1 MKYLVVYLTASFPND
16 RIFMDIVSKLKDK
29 GVNYLEIGIPPR
41 YAKYDG
47 PAIRRSYKYVKSLG
61 IDVWRVL
68 KDTVKIVDIPII
80 LLTYLEEYVDS
91 YRQFLE
97 NIYSIG
103 IDSILFPDLLI
114 DFVDRYIEYID
125 IAKSIGMKIVL
136 FVTPSM
142 PDKFIE
148 NISPLSNHFLYYGI
162 RPTTGIPIPI
172 TSSALVKRIRGFVRN
187 RLVVGFGLSIDEII
201 DVVRAGAD
209 GIAIGSAIIEKLES
223 NDIDGALKLIEGIR
237 GVLNSVE

>member
-1 MKYLVVYLTASFPND
+1 MKYLVVYLTAGFPND
-16 RIFMDIVSKLKDK
+16 RIFMDIASKLKDR
-29 GVNYLEIGIPPR
+29 GVNYLEIGIPPK

-47 PAIRRSYKYVKSLG
+47 PVIRKSYRYVKSLS
-61 IDVWRVL
+61 IDVWRIL
-68 KDTVKIVDIPII
+68 KETVKIVDIPII
-80 LLTYLEEYVDS
+80 LLTYLEEYVDN

-97 NIYSIG
+97 NVYSIG

-114 DFVDRYIEYID
+114 DLVDRYIEYID
-125 IAKSIGMKIVL
+125 IAKSIGIKIVL

-148 NISPLSNHFLYYGI
+148 NISPLSSHFLYYGI

-172 TSSALVKRIRGFVRN
+172 TSSTLVKRIRGFVRN
-187 RLVVGFGLSIDEII
+187 KLVVGFGLSIDEIA

-223 NDIDGALKLIEGIR
+223 NDFDGALKLIEDIR
-237 GVLNSVE
+237 GVLNGVE